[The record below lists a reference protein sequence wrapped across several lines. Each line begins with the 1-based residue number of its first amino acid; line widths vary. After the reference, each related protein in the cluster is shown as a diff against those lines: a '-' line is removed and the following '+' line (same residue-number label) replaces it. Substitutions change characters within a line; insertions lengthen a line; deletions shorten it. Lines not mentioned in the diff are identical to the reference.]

1 MAKLSIEGT
10 IVTITHNT
18 RCEDTEKALQGEKQ
32 STPEFT
38 HNFDFTDCTE
48 EQILTWACENRL
60 IAWRSKHKP
69 VNMNEADVR
78 ELPTVI
84 NCATDFIRERKSKKE
99 DPALALLR
107 SIAAEKGV
115 SMEDLLSQLKEEK

>member
-1 MAKLSIEGT
+1 MSKISIEGK
-10 IVTITHNT
+10 IVAITHNT
-18 RCEDTEKALQGEKQ
+18 RCEDTVKALQGEKQ
-32 STPEFT
+32 TTPEFT
-38 HNFDFTDCTE
+38 HMFDFADCSD

-78 ELPTVI
+78 ELPTLI
-84 NCATDFIRERKSKKE
+84 NCSTDFIRERKSKKE

-115 SMEDLLSQLKEEK
+115 SMEELLGQLKK